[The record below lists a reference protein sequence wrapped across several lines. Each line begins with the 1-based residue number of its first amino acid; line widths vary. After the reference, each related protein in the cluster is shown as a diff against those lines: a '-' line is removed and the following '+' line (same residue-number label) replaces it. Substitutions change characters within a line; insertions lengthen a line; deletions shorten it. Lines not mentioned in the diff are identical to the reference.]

1 MSEFT
6 RSRAMRQFYRNVFTR
21 LIELPETDVMPAHIV
36 AEIFS
41 FKSTNLDRLKPQIRD
56 VKTGL
61 EPEKDEA
68 LKQLLCAIV
77 LANHA
82 LDESGSEGQQRLSA
96 EENAQIIEYVVAALK
111 GDNNVNYLIAAIQI
125 LFRINEISS
134 ALFLINNN
142 LSLVSKSGTV
152 LKILLLICL
161 MENDY
166 NQAMVV
172 IQALTED
179 ASLIGEDPM
188 ALLMITCGIYMLG
201 GIPDSYIDFRP
212 LKDSTFENAKTDYE
226 TWVEKTANDKATV
239 LVTCDKFDYFE
250 HAVPLLY
257 SVYETNRDVLDVHL
271 HLYNCDEVVKKSII
285 SLREQLPELHI
296 SVSHEKIVSD
306 DAMSVYYAS
315 RRIVFLRHALQ
326 TFGTPIMAINAN
338 ALMRQRWDASDASL
352 MLLRSES
359 SPFWEVVSPEFIFVT
374 PTEVAQRYFDRVAH
388 FIEVNLNSGNAT
400 YGLEQVALFAS
411 LDTLSGMDQLSISWV
426 ESDSI
431 LSSQYQTEAFC
442 WVADKN
448 NHACAEY
455 FASLTQKYSR

>member
-1 MSEFT
+1 MSEFA

-41 FKSTNLDRLKPQIRD
+41 FKSTNLGRLEPQIRD

-61 EPEKDEA
+61 APEKDVA
-68 LKQLLCAIV
+68 LKHLLCAIV

-82 LDESGSEGQQRLSA
+82 LDESESEGRQRLSA
-96 EENAQIIEYVVAALK
+96 EEKTQIIDYVVAALK
-111 GDNNVNYLIAAIQI
+111 GDNNVNYLVAAIQI

-142 LSLVSKSGTV
+142 LSLVSKSGPV

-161 MENDY
+161 MENDF

-201 GIPDSYIDFRP
+201 GIPDSWIDFRP
-212 LKDSTFENAKTDYE
+212 LKESKSEIAEAGYDV
-226 TWVEKTANDKATV
+226 WIEKTANDKTTV

-250 HAVPLLY
+250 HAVPLMY
-257 SVYETNRDVLDVHL
+257 SVYETNRDGLDVHL
-271 HLYNCDEVVKKSII
+271 HLYNCDEQVKESIT
-285 SLREQLPELHI
+285 SLRDQLPELHI
-296 SVSHEKIVSD
+296 SVSHEKIVSN
-306 DAMSVYYAS
+306 DALSTWYAS

-326 TFGTPIMAINAN
+326 TFGTPIMAINASV
-338 ALMRQRWDASDASL
+338 LMRQRWEATDASL
-352 MLLRSES
+352 MLLRSET
-359 SPFWEVVSPEFIFVT
+359 SPFWEVVSPEFIYVN
-374 PTEVAQRYFDRVAH
+374 PGEMAQRYFDRVAH

-411 LDTLSGMDQLSISWV
+411 LDTLSGMEQMSISWV
-426 ESDSI
+426 ESASI
-431 LSSQYQTEAFC
+431 LSRQYQTDAFC
-442 WVADKN
+442 WGVEKN
-448 NHACAEY
+448 NRSCAEY
-455 FASLTQKYSR
+455 LASLIQKYQR